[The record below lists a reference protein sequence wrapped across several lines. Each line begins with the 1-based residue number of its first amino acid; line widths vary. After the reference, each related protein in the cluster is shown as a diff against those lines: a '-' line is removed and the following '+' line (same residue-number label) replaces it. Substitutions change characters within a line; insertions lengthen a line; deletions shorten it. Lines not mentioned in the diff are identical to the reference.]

1 MDARME
7 VIMATTKLTLSIPI
21 EMVVKARK
29 LAKHRR
35 TSISALFSNYIAAQD
50 TLREGIHVDS
60 LPPLTKRALEL
71 AKDIPPVPADWDYRE
86 ELTDAL
92 MEKYDIK

>member
-1 MDARME
+1 
-7 VIMATTKLTLSIPI
+7 MATKKLTLSIPS

-29 LAKHRR
+29 LAKHRK
-35 TSISALFSNYIAAQD
+35 TSISALFSNYIAMQNTPWEESCMED
-50 TLREGIHVDS
+50 
-60 LPPLTKRALEL
+60 LPPLTRRALEF
-71 AKDIPPVPADWDYRE
+71 AKDMPPIPADWDYRE

>member
-1 MDARME
+1 
-7 VIMATTKLTLSIPI
+7 MATTKLTLSIPS
-21 EMVVKARK
+21 EMVVKARR

-50 TLREGIHVDS
+50 VSHESCSTGS
-60 LPPLTKRALEL
+60 LLPLTKRALEI

-86 ELTDAL
+86 ELTDAM